1 MSLDQ
6 KKIPHKALRFKQAD
20 QKRGHSLI
28 KSNKNI
34 KEKCTGKKMKVKNK
48 YRETEK
54 QQRGSQQNTGK
65 KNNKKEHTGRMT
77 AT

>member
-1 MSLDQ
+1 MY
-6 KKIPHKALRFKQAD
+6 R
-20 QKRGHSLI
+20 
-28 KSNKNI
+28 
-34 KEKCTGKKMKVKNK
+34 KKMKVKNK

-65 KNNKKEHTGRMT
+65 KNNRKEHTGRMT